1 MIRINLAPVETRR
14 RRGPGFTMPALPVGL
29 GMLFAVLCVVA
40 ALGVVYAWW
49 GLLAEKSRLVAE
61 IDRNSKELDTL
72 KATLGQGANIKAQL
86 ADVRKRVQVI
96 EELVQGQGRSVALMD
111 TFVDAVPG
119 DLWITGFEDKGTTL
133 KIIGTAYSTRAVS
146 QFMSNLKQSGK
157 FKDIDILISRQ
168 DLNKSPI
175 IVTFEVTC
183 RFEA

>member
-1 MIRINLAPVETRR
+1 
-14 RRGPGFTMPALPVGL
+14 
-29 GMLFAVLCVVA
+29 
-40 ALGVVYAWW
+40 
-49 GLLAEKSRLVAE
+49 
-61 IDRNSKELDTL
+61 
-72 KATLGQGANIKAQL
+72 
-86 ADVRKRVQVI
+86 
-96 EELVQGQGRSVALMD
+96 MD

-133 KIIGTAYSTRAVS
+133 KIVGTAYSTRAVS

-175 IVTFEVTC
+175 MVTFEVTC